1 MVSVSKVTLS
11 GCSLNVIVI
20 IVLIFH
26 IIIIVIGMCDD
37 DDDDEYGY
45 DVALH
50 VVRRCGPPRPR
61 RTDEVGMR
69 SAETT
74 PGGNTPAHNHHHH
87 HHHHHHH
94 YEVFSSQTTMF

>member
-1 MVSVSKVTLS
+1 
-11 GCSLNVIVI
+11 
-20 IVLIFH
+20 
-26 IIIIVIGMCDD
+26 MCDD

-74 PGGNTPAHNHHHH
+74 PGGNTPAPNHHHH
-87 HHHHHHH
+87 HHHHYYDD